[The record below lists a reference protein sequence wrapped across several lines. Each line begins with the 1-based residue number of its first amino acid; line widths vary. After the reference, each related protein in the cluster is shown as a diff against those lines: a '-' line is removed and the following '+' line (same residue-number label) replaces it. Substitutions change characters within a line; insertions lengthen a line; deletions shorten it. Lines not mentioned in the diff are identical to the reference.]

1 MTNTV
6 FFGVLILLLSM
17 LIAVAGLILTQ
28 RLVPLGLRE
37 SHSTAIGIIY
47 AALYVMFGVMVG
59 FSAYLVL
66 NKYGSSQKATQNEA
80 GDVVELYWLVE
91 QFPQPQRD
99 RIQELAASYARAV
112 V

>member
-66 NKYGSSQKATQNEA
+66 NKYETSLSMTQSEA
-80 GDVVELYWLVE
+80 GSVEQLYWLVE
-91 QFPQPQRD
+91 QFPEPERE
-99 RIQELAASYARAV
+99 R
-112 V
+112 